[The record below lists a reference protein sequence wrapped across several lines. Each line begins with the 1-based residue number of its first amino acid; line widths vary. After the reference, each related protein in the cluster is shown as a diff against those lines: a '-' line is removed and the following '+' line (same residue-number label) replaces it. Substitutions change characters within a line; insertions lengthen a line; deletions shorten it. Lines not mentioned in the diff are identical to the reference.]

1 MQQLLEQMGGYG
13 PLIWSAAK
21 ALLVLVIGWMV
32 AGTLAAMI
40 RRRVNANPD
49 IDNTLGNFAASMVKW
64 AILLIVLVQPGGIMG
79 GVFTA
84 TEGGAI
90 AVIMAALLGFLYTR
104 ELKLSDIVP
113 ALLHAALT
121 TGVLTVIIA
130 FACRL
135 VNITDLAFTALGAAL
150 VVIGGIG
157 LFHAGGIAISDSP
170 HLTIGISL
178 FAMAAVL
185 WLTGLLPLQLYMSKL
200 AAKTVAAG
208 QATMPEAYGKCV
220 KLWTVLGII
229 ATVLPLGTL
238 WFMIAR

>member
-1 MQQLLEQMGGYG
+1 MEYTTVKFIHLLG
-13 PLIWSAAK
+13 A
-21 ALLVLVIGWMV
+21 VLF
-32 AGTLAAMI
+32 
-40 RRRVNANPD
+40 
-49 IDNTLGNFAASMVKW
+49 LGN
-64 AILLIVLVQPGGIMG
+64 IIV
-79 GVFTA
+79 TA
-84 TEGGAI
+84 VWKSLAD
-90 AVIMAALLGFLYTR
+90 R
-104 ELKLSDIVP
+104 
-113 ALLHAALT
+113 
-121 TGVLTVIIA
+121 TGNPVIIA